1 MTKTLIARISQ
12 AVKDGHIHK
21 CQAAAIKR
29 KGIPDAI
36 ASHLLMYCRHQ
47 NDKNVDPESIADE
60 VKRCLDFVQTK
71 STTGKL
77 DDSVFHLIRLMLPK
91 FHKDNLVGKSKR
103 AIYFAYC
110 LYNKHTEPD
119 PDPLPFASNDNDER
133 LNCFVELAYYG
144 CLSNQQ
150 LLKLG
155 RVIVNESPDVAH
167 AITGVIKNNPSILDN
182 YVHKN
187 DDSLLAKLIENKFI
201 NTLSSHSEFE
211 TFYNWDTHEYKFD
224 IQNAEKHFVLR
235 EGFRPYYEFD
245 SESVAMMSIDAHPLF
260 KHILDFAKKNL
271 EKDQYKES
279 ENFTQYSKYWLE
291 SDEMQKKVQDCF
303 ALLGRHMEVYTGAW
317 SFTVKTSMNYFAQI
331 HYKEYQKIFVDG
343 GHHNGWRADAK
354 PSYEVYL
361 FVTPDG
367 KIFRKQLN
375 ERSGKYGVN
384 RPVSMQEMMMFLNK
398 KNLFSEF
405 IQSVIDYYGAQS
417 KFVYD
422 FMSDCTNK
430 GCLIPATFDE
440 VVSCYNRAHF
450 IKSKYKTANN
460 LKINWNKRNLN
471 LSYMII
477 KAYPLLEEGISRRIL
492 EQIKDVN
499 LLPIDDMG
507 YGANN
512 TAEQKTV
519 VFIKNVI
526 MELVKE
532 AYAKKKNSKINEII
546 TQCKA
551 EAENEIG
558 TVVLD
563 DELTMFINEKVG
575 AEIDASRLRLIVSD
589 YVNMCRQSKK
599 KIRLDIRSVEQMD
612 NLHDFVAR
620 GNTQD
625 YYRTNT
631 RSVSV
636 PKDSKFNEL
645 RKILPDAFEW
655 ITNRKRLILETELQH
670 HCVWSY
676 ADKISSDRCAIYS
689 FVDSKAEYADD
700 GRAKRYTIEFCQD
713 KKGEYYIQQVQGK
726 YDRMHTQKMADYIQK
741 LLDDAKKEKMS
752 A

>member
-47 NDKNVDPESIADE
+47 NDKSVDPESIADE

-71 STTGKL
+71 SSTGKL
-77 DDSVFHLIRLMLPK
+77 DDNVFHLIRLMLPK

-110 LYNKHTEPD
+110 LYNKYTEPD
-119 PDPLPFASNDNDER
+119 PDPLPFASNDNEER

-167 AITGVIKNNPSILDN
+167 AITGVIKNNPSVLDN
-182 YVHKN
+182 YVYKN

-211 TFYNWDTHEYKFD
+211 TFYNWNTHEYGFD
-224 IQNAEKHFVLR
+224 VKNSEKHFELR
-235 EGFRPYYEFD
+235 EGFRPHYVFN
-245 SESVAMMSIDAHPLF
+245 SESVAMMDIDKHPLF
-260 KHILDFAKKNL
+260 EHVLDFAKKHL
-271 EKDQYKES
+271 KKDPYVDS
-279 ENFTQYSKYWLE
+279 ENFTRYSKYWLE
-291 SDEMQKKVQDCF
+291 SDEMCKKIQDCF
-303 ALLGRHMEVYTGAW
+303 AILGKQMDVHVSAW
-317 SFTVKTSMNYFAQI
+317 SLTIKTSMNYFAQI
-331 HYKEYQKIFVDG
+331 HYKAYPKITVIG
-343 GHHNGWRADAK
+343 GQDDGWRAECK

-361 FVTPDG
+361 FITPDG
-367 KIFRKQLN
+367 KIFRKQLDDK
-375 ERSGKYGVN
+375 SGKYGAN
-384 RPVSMQEMMMFLNK
+384 RPVSMQEMIMFANK
-398 KNLFSEF
+398 TNLFYDF
-405 IQSVIDYYGAQS
+405 VRSVIDFYG
-417 KFVYD
+417 KNNRFVYD
-422 FMSDCTNK
+422 FISDCKQK
-430 GCLIPATFDE
+430 GCLIPVTFDE

-450 IKSKYKTANN
+450 IKSKYKTAQKM
-460 LKINWNKRNLN
+460 KINWNKRNLN

-477 KAYPLLEEGISRRIL
+477 KAYPLIEDGIGRRIL
-492 EQIKDVN
+492 EQIKDIN
-499 LLPIDDMG
+499 LLPVDDVG
-507 YGANN
+507 YGAHNK
-512 TAEQKTV
+512 AEQKTSW
-519 VFIKNVI
+519 FIKNVLV
-526 MELVKE
+526 ELIKE
-532 AYAKKKNSKINEII
+532 SHIKKNSKIDEIVR
-546 TQCKA
+546 QCKN

-558 TVVLD
+558 TGVLE
-563 DELTMFINEKVG
+563 DELTTFIDEKVG
-575 AEIDASRLRLIVSD
+575 AEIDSSRLRMVVSD

-599 KIRLDIRSVEQMD
+599 KIRLDIRSTAQLD
-612 NLHDFVAR
+612 NLHDFVAH
-620 GNTQD
+620 GETKN
-625 YYRTNT
+625 YYREHTQP
-631 RSVSV
+631 VSV

-741 LLDDAKKEKMS
+741 LLDDAKKEEMS